1 MTGQMS
7 FESLEELFAYFH
19 SEDRCVEEIFRRK
32 WPHGFV
38 CPRCNH
44 GEAYTI
50 RSRRLPLYECR
61 SCRHQCSLIAGTV
74 MEGSRTD
81 LRKWLAAIWLI
92 SRTDE
97 GINAVKL
104 SVIIQVTYKTAW
116 AMLHKLRAVMGAAD
130 AECPLEHDVRAALT
144 YYGSEHTP
152 LFELHPKEHPY
163 LIAASVNPDN
173 SPTYVKMKQVLRNH
187 LLSDKSLLTAGRTA
201 FVSQHVSSNTSKINI
216 MKHHFRFRRPDVLR
230 HIADQARSWINKT
243 FHGLGGKYLQAYLDE
258 YCYRYNLESQHVS
271 IWERLAAQCLSVNTF
286 IALAW
291 RRRGRTIG
299 RITHA
304 A

>member
-1 MTGQMS
+1 MTGRMS
-7 FESLEELFAYFH
+7 FESLEELLAYFH

-32 WPHGFV
+32 WPDGFV
-38 CPRCNH
+38 CPRCSH

-74 MEGSRTD
+74 MEGSHTA

-92 SRTDE
+92 SRTEE

-104 SVIIQVTYKTAW
+104 STILQVTYKTAW
-116 AMLHKLRAVMGAAD
+116 AILHKLRAVMGTAD
-130 AECPLEHDVRAALT
+130 AERPLDHDVRAALT
-144 YYGSEHTP
+144 YYGAKHTP

-163 LIAASVNPDN
+163 LIAASMNPDN
-173 SPTYVKMKQVLRNH
+173 TPNYVKMKQVLRKH
-187 LLSDKSLLTAGRTA
+187 LSSGKSLLSAGQKA
-201 FVSQHVSSNTSKINI
+201 FISQHVSASKIDI

-230 HIADQARSWINKT
+230 CIADHAQAWINKT
-243 FHGLGGKYLQAYLDE
+243 FHGLGGTYLQAYLDE
-258 YCYRYNLESQHVS
+258 FCYRRNLDSQQIS
-271 IWERLAAQCLSVNTF
+271 IWERLTEQCLSMNTF
-286 IALAW
+286 TALAW
-291 RRRGRTIG
+291 RRYGRTRGRMSL
-299 RITHA
+299 A